1 MATEVTTMR
10 DVLIVAYQSRSD
22 ALELA
27 HGVTRHLSAA
37 HVTVATYEVNDDSTP
52 PRVTPD
58 TLVLSLGGDG
68 TFLRAARIAHQA
80 DAEVLGVNLGR
91 VGFLLRVSPEF
102 LLDEIDRALAGSL
115 RVEHRVALRVTSSSQ
130 PINEFCLNEVVL
142 ERSQTGRMV
151 RVSTFIDSDE
161 FLTYSA
167 DGVMVAT
174 ATGSTGYNFSAG
186 GPVIS
191 PELNVLVLT
200 PIAPHFTIDRS
211 IVVGSHQPIRL
222 QVIDRDATIV
232 ADGAPV
238 GTLHAGESIDV
249 AYDPR
254 GVKVVGTD
262 QLGLGTR
269 LRQSLREGHA

>member
-1 MATEVTTMR
+1 MR
-10 DVLIVAYQSRSD
+10 DVLIVAYRSRTD
-22 ALELA
+22 ALDLA
-27 HGVTRHLSAA
+27 GRVVDHLTGAGVA
-37 HVTVATYEVNDDSTP
+37 VTTYLVEEESTP
-52 PRVTPD
+52 PVVTSD
-58 TLVLSLGGDG
+58 TLVVSLGGDG
-68 TFLRAARIAHQA
+68 TFLRAARIAHAA

-91 VGFLLRVSPEF
+91 VGFLLRVAPEE
-102 LLDEIDRALAGSL
+102 LLAEIRRGLEGRL
-115 RVEHRVALRVTSSSQ
+115 RVERRVALRVTSPDR
-130 PINEFCLNEVVL
+130 PIEEFCLNEVVL
-142 ERSQTGRMV
+142 ERSHNGHMV
-151 RVSTFIDSDE
+151 RVRTFIDGDE

-167 DGVMVAT
+167 DGVLVAT

-211 IVVGSHQPIRL
+211 IVVGAHQPIRL
-222 QVIDRDATIV
+222 QAVDREATIV
-232 ADGAPV
+232 ADGRVV
-238 GTLHAGESIDV
+238 GEVRAGERIDV
-249 AYDPR
+249 AYDPS